1 MKFYNR
7 EKELALL
14 AEVEER
20 ARQTAQMT
28 FVVGRRRIGK
38 TRLLTTAYPDALY
51 FFIAKKREA
60 LLCQEFTEEI
70 KRKLQVPIFGQLT
83 TFKAVFE
90 LLMELSK
97 ARSFTLI
104 IDEFQEFNTVNPS
117 VYSEMQDVWD
127 RNMAGSK
134 INLILCGSIYNMM
147 NRIFTNAKEPLFGRA
162 TQRMTIEAFNVTTIK
177 KITSDLFPMYTADD
191 LLAFYSI
198 TGGVAKYVELLA
210 QKEAF
215 TLPKILNAIFSPYS
229 LFLEE
234 GRNVLIEEFGKD
246 YGNYFSILSLIASGK
261 TSRVEMESIMEMQI
275 GGFLDRLENDFS
287 IIKKIRPVLAKP
299 NSRAVK
305 YEIEDNFLRFWF
317 RFIYKNR
324 SAVEAGNLKYLKT
337 LVRRDF
343 NTFSGKALER
353 YFLDKLKQSQ
363 QYNIIGTYW
372 NRKSSVEIDIVAINE
387 MEKQILFAEVKR
399 QPHKINLEKLKEASA
414 PILKQRPEYTA
425 AYKGY
430 SLDDM

>member
-70 KRKLQVPIFGQLT
+70 KRKLQVPIFEQLT

-134 INLILCGSIYNMM
+134 INLILCGSICNMM

-162 TQRMTIEAFNVTTIK
+162 TQH
-177 KITSDLFPMYTADD
+177 DD
-191 LLAFYSI
+191 
-198 TGGVAKYVELLA
+198 
-210 QKEAF
+210 
-215 TLPKILNAIFSPYS
+215 
-229 LFLEE
+229 
-234 GRNVLIEEFGKD
+234 R
-246 YGNYFSILSLIASGK
+246 
-261 TSRVEMESIMEMQI
+261 
-275 GGFLDRLENDFS
+275 GF
-287 IIKKIRPVLAKP
+287 
-299 NSRAVK
+299 
-305 YEIEDNFLRFWF
+305 
-317 RFIYKNR
+317 
-324 SAVEAGNLKYLKT
+324 
-337 LVRRDF
+337 
-343 NTFSGKALER
+343 
-353 YFLDKLKQSQ
+353 
-363 QYNIIGTYW
+363 
-372 NRKSSVEIDIVAINE
+372 
-387 MEKQILFAEVKR
+387 
-399 QPHKINLEKLKEASA
+399 
-414 PILKQRPEYTA
+414 
-425 AYKGY
+425 
-430 SLDDM
+430 